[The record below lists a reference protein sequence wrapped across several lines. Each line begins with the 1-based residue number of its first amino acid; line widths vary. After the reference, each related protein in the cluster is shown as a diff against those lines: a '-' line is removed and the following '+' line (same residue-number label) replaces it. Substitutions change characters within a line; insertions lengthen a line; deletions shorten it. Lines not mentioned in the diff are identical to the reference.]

1 MQNHFSCQQMCLQ
14 SICFRRVVCSHS
26 CLRAVRGDDSWNH
39 SSSVFHRGCGVL
51 SMGSCARALST
62 LPCSRVKWRRCYALK
77 GKEGQRDLCYFPET
91 FDVGY

>member
-51 SMGSCARALST
+51 SMGSCARAIHPPLFQ
-62 LPCSRVKWRRCYALK
+62 
-77 GKEGQRDLCYFPET
+77 GKMAAVLCVEGEGRTARSLLFP
-91 FDVGY
+91 